1 MTKLQYTGPAPG
13 GGLLPLPEGW
23 PPFDHDE
30 PDSRTAALKVQS
42 GLYRPAEAA
51 AGPAAP
57 EPARAASRRGGK
69 QAEMTEEA

>member
-42 GLYRPAEAA
+42 GLYRPAETESA
-51 AGPAAP
+51 AGAPEQARPAA
-57 EPARAASRRGGK
+57 RRK
-69 QAEMTEEA
+69 QAELTEEV